1 MTDRCEKNGRDTRD
15 EITHETRR
23 MAETQESLRPVNVM
37 RSPRGFRNRTIMCT
51 TQRGR
56 ARNCPIPESIKN
68 CITFTH
74 LNECFSLDVDYHVTI
89 FTKKPLNT
97 PTPYNLFSVSNSTHY
112 DGITTARW

>member
-1 MTDRCEKNGRDTRD
+1 MKGVWGIGAGGGVDASQGGTRYLYD
-15 EITHETRR
+15 
-23 MAETQESLRPVNVM
+23 MSLRPVNVM

-56 ARNCPIPESIKN
+56 ARNCPIPDSIGN